1 MTGRVQIFFP
11 SILLDKTPI
20 VRTSQAKVEIGATN
34 INKTTELIVL
44 AAYGLLSAVCSA
56 AEAYDSDRRAV
67 ETKQGPHKGDVGN
80 NAQEASEFAE
90 T

>member
-34 INKTTELIVL
+34 INKTTLCN
-44 AAYGLLSAVCSA
+44 ASAYGLLSAVCSA